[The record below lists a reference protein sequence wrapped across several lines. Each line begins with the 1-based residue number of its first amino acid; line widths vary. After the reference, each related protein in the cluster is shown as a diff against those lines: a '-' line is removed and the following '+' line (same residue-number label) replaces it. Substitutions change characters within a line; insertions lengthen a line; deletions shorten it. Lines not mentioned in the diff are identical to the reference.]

1 VKFGRSKL
9 APDTYQQLM
18 LAMSARVLP
27 CVLLL
32 AAASAG
38 CVPASPSDGGSSS
51 AGSGGAAAP
60 AGSGGAAS
68 GGSSSGGTGGSA
80 ATGGSGG
87 ETSGST
93 GSGGAPGSGGGPNP
107 SGGTAGEATGGN
119 VGNDGSVPTAPEA
132 GSTTGD
138 GSATPMATDG
148 GPQPSYAGEVP
159 VYDGPDVGPVVAM
172 QCPDDPTAG
181 YTEYKDSFH
190 IERPYDV
197 PISERFSI
205 TNGIYNF
212 WVFPN
217 DKAHSTIAN
226 GKNPRTEAT
235 YGGTYD
241 KATAGTGKGN
251 AAGIGYFTKGQR
263 IYSADVLIEASA
275 KGSIVMQLHTTA
287 TGIGPVYLSGGGIP
301 GGKIDQW
308 FNMKIVFDA
317 ATLKSQVYINNCM
330 KGTVSGP
337 RGDGHFYF
345 KNGVYHCGSSGG
357 CRTHYKNVHFYVKQ

>member
-1 VKFGRSKL
+1 M
-9 APDTYQQLM
+9 PD
-18 LAMSARVLP
+18 P
-27 CVLLL
+27 
-32 AAASAG
+32 G
-38 CVPASPSDGGSSS
+38 D
-51 AGSGGAAAP
+51 GSGGSGPAADA
-60 AGSGGAAS
+60 
-68 GGSSSGGTGGSA
+68 SSST
-80 ATGGSGG
+80 T
-87 ETSGST
+87 
-93 GSGGAPGSGGGPNP
+93 
-107 SGGTAGEATGGN
+107 
-119 VGNDGSVPTAPEA
+119 PEA
-132 GSTTGD
+132 GSSVGD

-159 VYDGPDVGPVVAM
+159 VYDGPDVGPVVTM
-172 QCPDDPTAG
+172 QCPEDPTAG

-190 IERPYDV
+190 VERPYDV
-197 PISERFSI
+197 PINERFSI

-217 DKAHSTIAN
+217 DKAHSLIAH
-226 GKNPRTEAT
+226 GTNPRTEAT

-241 KATAGTGKGN
+241 KATVGAGKGN

-301 GGKIDQW
+301 GGMIDKW

-317 ATLKSQVYINNCM
+317 ASLKSQVYINNCM

-357 CRTHYKNVHFYVKQ
+357 CRSHYKNVHFYVK